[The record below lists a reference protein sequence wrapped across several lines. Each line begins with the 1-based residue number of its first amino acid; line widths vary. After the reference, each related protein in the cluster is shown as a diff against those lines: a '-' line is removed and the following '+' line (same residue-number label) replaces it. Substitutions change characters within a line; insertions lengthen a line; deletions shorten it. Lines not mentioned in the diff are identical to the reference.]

1 MKHTQKEEMHTYICI
16 LTYGSIYCFSEHIH
30 CDMLCQAVPEK
41 AMYHAEDI
49 DREYTTTTT
58 TTTTTPTTSRQL
70 NVRMHAAH
78 YHKNINMESTTVAQH
93 MYAFHRRMR

>member
-1 MKHTQKEEMHTYICI
+1 MHTLLKYIPR
-16 LTYGSIYCFSEHIH
+16 SSEHIY

-58 TTTTTPTTSRQL
+58 NRQL
-70 NVRMHAAH
+70 NVGMHVAH
-78 YHKNINMESTTVAQH
+78 YHKNINVGSTSTA
-93 MYAFHRRMR
+93 